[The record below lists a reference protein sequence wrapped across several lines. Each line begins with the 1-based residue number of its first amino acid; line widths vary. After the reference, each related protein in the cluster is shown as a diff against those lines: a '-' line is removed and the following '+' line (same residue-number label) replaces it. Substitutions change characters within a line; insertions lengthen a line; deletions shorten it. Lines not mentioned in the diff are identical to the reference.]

1 MFILYFVL
9 ITDCLTKCPLD
20 LELKIS
26 PDQVKVELDFFFLN
40 QLWSQTEEL
49 KSKLSHLFLMT
60 IEKMF

>member
-26 PDQVKVELDFFFLN
+26 PDQVKVELDFFF
-40 QLWSQTEEL
+40 S
-49 KSKLSHLFLMT
+49 KSVVVPNGRTKKQIVTFVSYDN
-60 IEKMF
+60 